1 MSKRPKCVLN
11 LRYTIKPGS
20 IEPMMVELRKILD
33 QCALEDDFVA
43 AFLHQS
49 PERPHDIMLYEIW
62 HGTKEEF
69 AKTQGSRPYRQEYMK
84 HSKQYVESVRVEWDI
99 PTIEWGTA
107 KLLER

>member
-1 MSKRPKCVLN
+1 MSQRPKCVIN

-20 IEPMMVELRKILD
+20 MEPMMGELRKILD
-33 QCALEDDFVA
+33 QCALEEDFVT

-69 AKTQGSRPYRQEYMK
+69 AQTQGSRPYRQEYMK
-84 HSKQYVESVRVEWDI
+84 KSKQYVERVRVEWDI
-99 PTIEWGTA
+99 PTIEWGAA

>member
-1 MSKRPKCVLN
+1 MSQRPKCVLN

-20 IEPMMVELRKILD
+20 MDPMMGELRKILD
-33 QCALEDDFVA
+33 HCALEDDFVA

-69 AKTQGSRPYRQEYMK
+69 AQTQGSRPYRQE
-84 HSKQYVESVRVEWDI
+84 
-99 PTIEWGTA
+99 
-107 KLLER
+107 